1 MAFLKEFKEF
11 ALKGNVMDMA
21 VGVIIGGAFG
31 KIVSSLVNDILMP
44 PIGALI
50 GNTDFSQL
58 RLDISKFRDMTSSAV
73 HAVGDVVTG
82 GGKGGCRAR
91 LLELRRLHPAVH
103 RLHDSGI
110 LRLPDGQADE
120 PADAEKGRGRR
131 SGACS
136 RTRTHEGGVA
146 ADGDPRPA
154 QGAEEIITRY
164 VQRAVCIW
172 QAARLY
178 LRVPAV
184 PMGCGKGGEPAA
196 QPGGLIG
203 RTPFCAY
210 TPVIYKW

>member
-1 MAFLKEFKEF
+1 MAFLKRIQGVRPQ
-11 ALKGNVMDMA
+11 GNVMDMA
-21 VGVIIGGAFG
+21 VGVIIGGAFRQNR
-31 KIVSSLVNDILMP
+31 LVVGERHPDAADR
-44 PIGALI
+44 GA
-50 GNTDFSQL
+50 DRQYRFSQL

-82 GGKGGCRAR
+82 GGEEPCKGGCRAR

-146 ADGDPRPA
+146 ADGNPRPA

-164 VQRAVCIW
+164 VQRAGCH
-172 QAARLY
+172 AASPLV

-184 PMGCGKGGEPAA
+184 PMGCGRGGNPLPSPAVSLV
-196 QPGGLIG
+196 GLLFVRILL
-203 RTPFCAY
+203 
-210 TPVIYKW
+210 